1 MIHRLTGGVSRRVA
15 ILLSSAVLWLG
26 GARQSVAQDAPA
38 KSPVRARTAYEDMQM
53 FGQVL
58 NQIRVNHP
66 DSVDTHRLL
75 MAAIQGMVRAADPH
89 SYVIPAIRLEAGKEE
104 QWRTGKLHPV
114 PVSFVF
120 IGGAPVV
127 ASVAPG
133 TAASRLDILPG
144 DELVAVDGRP
154 VIAEGEEELDI
165 GLSGPKGSAVV
176 LAFERRRDDGSIV
189 RLERRVSR
197 ERFEAAS
204 AVPVSMLID
213 STTGTGYVRITTFA
227 AERVADDLHDA
238 LEKLEKRG
246 LKRLVLDLRDNGG
259 GSVKEAAD
267 VAGEFLPKGSIVYTS
282 QGRKKEVTDTG
293 RVSRSFWR
301 SERRY
306 PIVVMT
312 NGGTASASELVAGAL
327 QDHDRALIV
336 GRPSFGKSLLM
347 RGFPLADGSV
357 IVLVVGH
364 VKTPCGR
371 VVQRQYRSI
380 TTREYYRLARTD
392 RDTAGRPACTTN
404 GGRRV
409 FGGGGI
415 YPDVLLDDAPP
426 TPQWLARVREQD
438 LILSWV
444 GGYVSANAAS
454 LTSLDL
460 FLKSPVL
467 TPAALADFRAFA
479 GKQGVVVPS
488 NAEADA
494 ALGRTLA
501 VAVARAK
508 WGDQGT
514 YGVLAHLDPEVRAAV
529 AAFGRAS
536 AILQAAR

>member
-1 MIHRLTGGVSRRVA
+1 MIRTLRLA
-15 ILLSSAVLWLG
+15 ALG
-26 GARQSVAQDAPA
+26 ALAGSLGLRSNATAQDAP
-38 KSPVRARTAYEDMQM
+38 KGPVRARTTYEDLQM

-66 DSVDTHRLL
+66 DSVDQHELL

-89 SYVIPAIRLEAGKEE
+89 SYVIPAMRLEPGKEE
-104 QWRTGKLHPV
+104 QWRAGKLHPV

-120 IGGAPVV
+120 IGGTPVV
-127 ASVAPG
+127 ASVAAG

-154 VIAEGEEELDI
+154 VAAESAEELEI
-165 GLSGPKGSAVV
+165 ALSGAKKSDV
-176 LAFERRRDDGSIV
+176 LLALERRRDDGSLV
-189 RLERRVSR
+189 KLERRVTR
-197 ERFEAAS
+197 ERFDAAS
-204 AVPVSMLID
+204 AVPVALMID
-213 STTGTGYVRITTFA
+213 SASATGYIRITTFA

-238 LEKLEKRG
+238 LERLEKRG

-267 VAGEFLPKGSIVYTS
+267 VAGEFLPKGAVVYTS
-282 QGRKKEVTDTG
+282 AGRKKEVTDTG

-347 RGFPLADGSV
+347 RGFPLADGSA

-380 TTREYYRLARTD
+380 TTREYYRLARAD
-392 RDTAGRPACTTN
+392 RDTAGRPACTTA

-415 YPDVLLDDAPP
+415 YPDVLLDEGRE
-426 TPQWLARVREQD
+426 TPSWLARVGEQD
-438 LILSWV
+438 VVLSWV
-444 GGYVSANAAS
+444 GGYVSANGAS
-454 LTSLDL
+454 LGSLDA
-460 FLKSPVL
+460 FQRAPSVSAAGL
-467 TPAALADFRAFA
+467 TDFRAFA
-479 GKQGVVVPS
+479 SRQGVVIP
-488 NAEADA
+488 AGADA
-494 ALGRTLA
+494 DAVLQRVLSGA
-501 VAVARAK
+501 VAHAK
-508 WGDQGT
+508 WGDAGA
-514 YGVLAHLDPEVRAAV
+514 YGVAAMLDPEVKAAV
-529 AAFGRAS
+529 ASFQRAS
-536 AILQAAR
+536 SLLGASR